1 MALSTHLPQ
10 FQMASIDTLEGNCTF
25 LFYLVLQVAN
35 FIIARCGHW
44 KNDVFAFYEDRK
56 SVV

>member
-1 MALSTHLPQ
+1 
-10 FQMASIDTLEGNCTF
+10 MASIDTLKGNCTL

-44 KNDVFAFYEDRK
+44 KNDVFAFYETPEPERHGK
-56 SVV
+56 EGVPGCL